1 MSKNIVKNNDVRCPE
16 TNPLASQLSGGN
28 LQKFIL
34 GRSLAN
40 NPKVAIFSQPTWG
53 VDIGA
58 ANAIRQKLLDLS
70 QSGKAVIL
78 ISQDLEEIFEL
89 SDKICVI
96 NQGVLSEIFDVREIT
111 AADVGL
117 LMGGKNKEI
126 ENMDPIK
133 WLLLYQEIKCQKTG

>member
-1 MSKNIVKNNDVRCPE
+1 M
-16 TNPLASQLSGGN
+16 ASQLSGGN

-58 ANAIRQKLLDLS
+58 STTIRQKLLDLS

-89 SDKICVI
+89 SHKIAVI
-96 NQGVLSEIFDVREIT
+96 NQGVLSQIFRVKDIT

-117 LMGGKNKEI
+117 LMGGKS
-126 ENMDPIK
+126 IK
-133 WLLLYQEIKCQKTG
+133 KKKMESGR